1 MSTKFNIGGQKKEVT
16 LSIKASEHEAT
27 MSTIYEMTEDTFDGK
42 LNWKSNVQG
51 YENAILDITYNIASE
66 PTAFIQLD
74 RNGKKDFI
82 RTKLSFQPI
91 VSSPAKTRRKR
102 LKRLQSG
109 TTSDKLTL

>member
-1 MSTKFNIGGQKKEVT
+1 MFTKFNIGGQKKEVT

-42 LNWKSNVQG
+42 LNWKSNVPG
-51 YENAILDITYNIASE
+51 YKNAILDIKYNIASE
-66 PTAFIQLD
+66 PTAFISLD

-91 VSSPAKTRRKR
+91 VSTKNDF
-102 LKRLQSG
+102 Q
-109 TTSDKLTL
+109 